1 MVQYLSCILLRQV
14 KTRLLIFSKYSIPS
28 IFYLNKECMYC
39 HIFRFKMRNNLWFER
54 KGVFV
59 LEIKTTQIKFL
70 LHKHLK
76 RLFNVNIITRL
87 FYKPLGHFCQ
97 KSSKH
102 WFYRKPKMMKMV
114 IAHLLSRSLIFNSF
128 CCLWY
133 QVVNKEAHS
142 FFKKVALFRNSKYIS
157 P

>member
-14 KTRLLIFSKYSIPS
+14 KIRLLVFSKYFNPVYFIWTKN
-28 IFYLNKECMYC
+28 ICIV
-39 HIFRFKMRNNLWFER
+39 IFRFKMRNDLWFER

-59 LEIKTTQIKFL
+59 FIEIKTTEINFYCISIWKS
-70 LHKHLK
+70 
-76 RLFNVNIITRL
+76 LFNINIITRL

>member
-14 KTRLLIFSKYSIPS
+14 KTRLLIFSEYFTPS
-28 IFYLNKECMYC
+28 IFYLNKEYMYC
-39 HIFRFKMRNNLWFER
+39 HIFRFKMRNDLWSER

-59 LEIKTTQIKFL
+59 FIEIKTTEINFYCISIWKS
-70 LHKHLK
+70 
-76 RLFNVNIITRL
+76 LFNINIITRL

-133 QVVNKEAHS
+133 YSGQ
-142 FFKKVALFRNSKYIS
+142 
-157 P
+157 

>member
-14 KTRLLIFSKYSIPS
+14 KIRLLVFSKYFIPS
-28 IFYLNKECMYC
+28 IFYLNKEYMYC
-39 HIFRFKMRNNLWFER
+39 HIFRFKMRNDLWFER

-59 LEIKTTQIKFL
+59 FIEIKTTEINFYCISIWKS
-70 LHKHLK
+70 
-76 RLFNVNIITRL
+76 LFNINIITRL

-128 CCLWY
+128 WCLWY
-133 QVVNKEAHS
+133 YSGQ
-142 FFKKVALFRNSKYIS
+142 
-157 P
+157 